1 MLRLLYATTI
11 ATVVTGSITY
21 PDELFDRQEIETVME
36 SSSNLIPGGLGLHFN
51 VPSAFNKLDSFLSM
65 QESIQTGT
73 KAHASISPLD
83 VGRVDFKDEPPIL
96 CETICRPVNDTEM
109 SSARDEAGN
118 TEASIQNTQ
127 AHGAANAAAMSF
139 MEIESKICTA
149 KGGGWV
155 NGIEGKD
162 GKCEPFMVASD
173 ATSKYQPE
181 AIFQICKAEFSALY
195 VPCSPYQAL
204 ALSHLY
210 EIPDKQHYRLWPGGR
225 PDQVTNAAMKQQIGN
240 NPNSGLD
247 TCPKEQHVGF
257 FHNWDEN
264 HVDSWGC
271 LHDEIYMSVLCC
283 RRGVEEKKK

>member
-1 MLRLLYATTI
+1 
-11 ATVVTGSITY
+11 
-21 PDELFDRQEIETVME
+21 
-36 SSSNLIPGGLGLHFN
+36 
-51 VPSAFNKLDSFLSM
+51 M

-225 PDQVTNAAMKQQIGN
+225 PDQVTNAG
-240 NPNSGLD
+240 
-247 TCPKEQHVGF
+247 
-257 FHNWDEN
+257 
-264 HVDSWGC
+264 
-271 LHDEIYMSVLCC
+271 
-283 RRGVEEKKK
+283 KKKNVCFGFCVSLKLKYIIFSFV